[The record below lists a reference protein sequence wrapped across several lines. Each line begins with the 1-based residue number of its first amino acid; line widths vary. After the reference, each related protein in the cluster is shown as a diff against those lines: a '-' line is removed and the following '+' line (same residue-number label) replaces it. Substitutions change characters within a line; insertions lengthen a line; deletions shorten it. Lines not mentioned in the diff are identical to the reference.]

1 MVKHMAGEIY
11 RRPYRVRKAAR
22 WGKEITIAAE
32 AKMQPGDEVVEWY
45 DGFVL
50 IVPQG
55 ARVDEE
61 ILRRAID
68 LVREDAE
75 P

>member
-1 MVKHMAGEIY
+1 MTHQIF

-22 WGKEITIAAE
+22 WGKEITIAPD
-32 AKMQPGDEVVEWY
+32 AKLEPGDEVVQWY

-61 ILRRAID
+61 ILRRAIR
-68 LVREDAE
+68 LGRQNAE
-75 P
+75 PRDR

>member
-1 MVKHMAGEIY
+1 MTDQIF
-11 RRPYRVRKAAR
+11 RRPYHVRKAAR
-22 WGKEITIAAE
+22 WGKEITIAPE
-32 AKMQPGDEVVEWY
+32 AKMQPGDEVVQWY

-50 IVPQG
+50 IVPLG
-55 ARVDEE
+55 AKVDEE
-61 ILRRAID
+61 ILRRAIG